1 MKKTA
6 IIDMKGFGLMMAGL
20 AIAMTPA
27 QAQQKKGIDSTAAVV
42 TYGFSSNGKPVPG
55 NGLQLFIDG
64 PRAHI
69 VPGGSKQQEQQYLQ
83 LHEQATMQ
91 VLTLNN
97 GDVYTLKKGFGEYA
111 TPELLPDTATI
122 LGYVCKKAKLFIRSN
137 TIEVW
142 YTNNLKLKGTPSI
155 SIAPGLGLVL
165 KIVRNGNSETLA
177 KSISY
182 RKITPAELAWP
193 ANTGTLTDDAA
204 YMRQVIDSRYTTIP
218 IFDQEQISWGNNT
231 PNPSGEQEG
240 ITYHYAGGTII
251 LKKVKLPAPR
261 KGENL
266 FAELTQYSNGDAYDR
281 TGAVFMIPTDKQL
294 SFLDGLQK
302 GVGALPLF
310 TAANGKKYQGMVATD
325 NYLPALEILR
335 FFTPFGVRQFNN
347 QVKIA
352 GYNWADSVIYKQD
365 ITELHSRLQGEV
377 WLGVYIGNYDKG
389 GHKVSLR
396 LKYYPGDPE
405 DENRPGG
412 NWVYPIFNTTN
423 LMEMAGQEYPT
434 LFDKDSL
441 KATVDIPAGIRHLQ
455 LRFLTTG
462 HGGWGGGDEFNPKQ
476 NEIFVDG
483 KRVYHFIPWRTDCA
497 TYRLSNPASGNFG
510 NGLSSSDL
518 SRSNWCP
525 GTLTSPVIISLPD
538 IAPGRHTIQV
548 AIPQGKPEGSSQS
561 FWNVSGT
568 LIGEK

>member
-1 MKKTA
+1 
-6 IIDMKGFGLMMAGL
+6 MKGLLLVFAGL
-20 AIAMTPA
+20 ALAMQPA
-27 QAQQKKGIDSTAAVV
+27 QAQRKNGVDSASAVI
-42 TYGFSSNGKPVPG
+42 TYGFGSNGKTIPG
-55 NGLQLFIDG
+55 NELQLFVDHQRG
-64 PRAHI
+64 HI
-69 VPGGSKQQEQQYLQ
+69 VSGKGKQKEQQFLQ
-83 LHEQATMQ
+83 MSEQVTLQ
-91 VLTLNN
+91 VLSLPNN
-97 GDVYTLKKGFGEYA
+97 EVYTLKKSFSEYA

-142 YTNNLKLKGTPSI
+142 YTNALTLKGTPNI
-155 SIAPGLGLVL
+155 TIAPGLGLVL

-177 KSISY
+177 KKITY
-182 RKITPAELAWP
+182 RKITDAELAWP
-193 ANTGTLTDDAA
+193 TNTGTMVNDAA
-204 YMRQVIDSRYTTIP
+204 YMRQVIDSRYTTLP
-218 IFDQEQISWGNNT
+218 VFNQEQISWGNN
-231 PNPSGEQEG
+231 PANPQGEQLNQ
-240 ITYHYAGGTII
+240 TYHYAGGTVI
-251 LKKVKLPAPR
+251 LKKVSLPAVK
-261 KGENL
+261 KGETL

-281 TGAVFMIPTDKQL
+281 TGSVFMIPADKAT

-302 GVGALPLF
+302 GVQALPLF
-310 TAANGKKYQGMVATD
+310 TANNGNPYHGMVATD

-365 ITELHSRLQGEV
+365 ITELHNRLQGDV

-389 GHKVSLR
+389 GHKVSLS

-405 DENRPGG
+405 DENRPAP
-412 NWVYPIFNTTN
+412 NWIYPIFNTTN
-423 LMEMAGQEYPT
+423 LMEMAGQEYAT

-441 KATVDIPAGIRHLQ
+441 KVTVNIPEGLKNVQ

-483 KRVYHFIPWRTDCA
+483 KRIYHFIPWRTDCA

-538 IAPGRHTIQV
+538 ITPGLHTIQV

-568 LIGEK
+568 LIGEKK